1 MNSLVSSSN
10 LHLGVTR
17 TFPAARSVLLA
28 LTTAITACDAPET
41 DTPDRERPAG
51 GKADDLDT
59 NAACPTV
66 IDRSRGVDGGAI
78 DLSALHDPIAQ
89 FVLRAEGECP
99 TNWTELAAT
108 LAERDTAGCEDGA
121 GMRTMIVS
129 ESAHALG
136 TEAEMRTVSLRT
148 CGGRPD
154 HGLAF
159 SLTGGTLDGPS
170 LPKDV
175 EILAFDDTLGMF
187 VFYTL
192 QGGQWSFHGTSKD
205 VVAEGSKSLCAQCH
219 TDGGMVMKELENP
232 WLHWEGNATIAG
244 AQELVDR
251 FDDLG
256 AHSTASDL
264 EQVVRTGNRA
274 WDEIW
279 VKDLLLA
286 GNLREVLHPLFC
298 AREFNI
304 GAATKAA
311 GTGVRFVPAL
321 ALVDDTFDGGAF
333 PLQVNVSTAA
343 YEAAIGDAKQH
354 LEHRGATLRDSAG
367 KIIADT
373 PFGLPFVHRARA
385 DKQFVERLE
394 QIGVID
400 RDFVFDVL
408 AIDFTRPVFS
418 PERCALLDRVPDVG
432 ALTVSVPDGKAAVAA
447 RFADVIG
454 DCCTPHAGSGCSGD
468 TVEAC
473 VCAQDGF
480 CCEQEWD
487 QLCVA
492 AVGDRG
498 CAACPGREDLF
509 ATPLVEIPPDLPKRI
524 REGFVA
530 SLQAA
535 APAEGTAEAQ
545 LLAHLSTPN
554 DSSQHAQRVAEFF
567 AACNARPEA
576 ERIAD
581 VLFAISATRNA
592 ARELPLF
599 EFDATLPL
607 DDLSANPAAFLDPVT
622 CTIVGR

>member
-1 MNSLVSSSN
+1 MNSVVSARN

-17 TFPAARSVLLA
+17 TSPAPTLLLA
-28 LTTAITACDAPET
+28 LTAAMAACDAAELDAPH
-41 DTPDRERPAG
+41 RERPAG
-51 GKADDLDT
+51 GKADDLDA
-59 NAACPTV
+59 NAACPNV
-66 IDRSRGVDGGAI
+66 IDRSRGVDGGPV
-78 DLSALHDPIAQ
+78 DLAALHDPIAQ
-89 FVLRAEGECP
+89 FVLRAKGECP
-99 TNWTELAAT
+99 KGWNALAAR
-108 LAERDTAGCEDGA
+108 LAEHDTADCPEGA

-129 ESAHALG
+129 ESAHAFG

-148 CGGRPD
+148 CGGRAD
-154 HGLAF
+154 HGMAF
-159 SLTGGTLDGPS
+159 SLTGGTLDGTK
-170 LPKDV
+170 LPQDV

-244 AQELVDR
+244 GKELVDR

-256 AHSTASDL
+256 EHATASDL

-286 GNLREVLHPLFC
+286 GNLRQVLQPLFC

-304 GAATKAA
+304 GTASKAA

-321 ALVDDTFDGGAF
+321 ALVDDAFDGGAF

-343 YEAAIGDAKQH
+343 YEAAIADANQH
-354 LEHRGATLRDSAG
+354 FEHRGMTLRDANG
-367 KIIADT
+367 KVIADA
-373 PFGLPFVHRARA
+373 PFGLPFVHRARS
-385 DKQFVERLE
+385 DQQFVERLE

-498 CAACPGREDLF
+498 CAACPGREELF
-509 ATPLVEIPPDLPKRI
+509 ATPLVEIPPDLSKRI
-524 REGFVA
+524 REGFIA
-530 SLQAA
+530 SLTAA

-545 LLAHLSTPN
+545 LLANLSTPD
-554 DSSQHAQRVAEFF
+554 DSGAHAQRVSEFF
-567 AACNARPEA
+567 AACNARPEP

-581 VLFAISATRNA
+581 VLHAISAVRNG
-592 ARELPLF
+592 ARELPLS
-599 EFDATLPL
+599 EFDATLPF
-607 DDLSANPAAFLDPVT
+607 DDLSASPATFLDPTT
-622 CTIVGR
+622 CTLVRP